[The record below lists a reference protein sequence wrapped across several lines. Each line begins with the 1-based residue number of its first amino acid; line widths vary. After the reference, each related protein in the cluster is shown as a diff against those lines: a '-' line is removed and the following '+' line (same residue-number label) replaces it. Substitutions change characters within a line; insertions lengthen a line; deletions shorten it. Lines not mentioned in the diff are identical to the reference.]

1 MNQSSKINEYIQS
14 LKSSERM
21 GRQVVHHRILNG
33 NPPVWSKTEPPLLAD
48 VTRILKRLGIPRLF
62 KHQTDAIRMIRAGN
76 HVVVATPTASGKT
89 LIYNLPVIDS
99 ILRNPKTTSLYI
111 FPLKALAQ
119 DQLKTFEQMASL
131 CDPYRPAAAIY
142 DGDTSAYQRKKI
154 RQKPPNVLLTNPEMI
169 HLSILP
175 HHRKWAAF
183 LKGLE
188 TVVIDEV
195 HTYRGIFG
203 SHMAQIIRRLRRV
216 CSRYGASPT
225 FIFSSATIGNPS
237 VLAEQLSGLRV
248 ESVTRSGAP
257 QGKRHVVFINPDQS
271 PAHAAILLLKAALH
285 RQLRTIAY
293 TQSRKLTELIA
304 MWASTKAG
312 VFQEKI
318 RAYRAGLLPEERRDI
333 EDRLSSGE
341 LLAVVSTSALELG
354 IDIGDLDLCI
364 LVGYPGTLVST
375 VQRGG
380 RVGRSGQDAA
390 LVMIAGEDA
399 LDQYFLRHPEKLI
412 ERNPEDAVV
421 NPENTHILEKHLVCA
436 AAELP
441 IGIDDPIFSSDTA
454 KQVVSRLEA
463 RGELLRGADGD
474 VIYSKRKAPH
484 RDTDLRGSGHR
495 YRIVCRDTG
504 KIRGEIDA
512 YRVFREAHPGAVYL
526 HQGRAFLV
534 EHLDLD
540 TRTVTVSE
548 TPVDYYTK
556 IRGDTDIEIL
566 EIHEEKTVYGTVAY
580 AGKVKVTDRI
590 TGYEKWRI
598 HARKM
603 MGAIPLVIP
612 PQVFETD
619 GLWFQ
624 IPYAVQQAAESAGY
638 DFLGGIHAIE
648 HAAIGIFPLLIMA
661 DRNDLGGVATPIH
674 PQVGSGAIFI
684 YDGIAGGAG
693 ITRSAYNRM
702 RELLD
707 RTLEAID
714 NCPCE
719 SGCPACVHSPKCGS
733 GNRPIDKPASVQL
746 LRQLKKDRNPRNH
759 GEKIGITASETKNDV
774 TATSVEKKHSERIAI
789 FDIETQRSAK
799 EVGGWH
805 RADRMRISCAVLYD
819 TKQKRFF
826 EFYEDQA
833 IEFIDR
839 LKRSDLVV
847 GFNIKHFD
855 YRVLSRYSDFD
866 FRKLHSLD
874 ILEEV
879 HNYLGFRLSL
889 DHLAQTTLSVKK
901 TADGLQAL
909 EWWRQGRIK
918 EILAY
923 CRADVEITRDLYRF
937 GRQNGYL
944 LFNSKSGAMRIP
956 VDW

>member
-1 MNQSSKINEYIQS
+1 
-14 LKSSERM
+14 M

-33 NPPVWSKTEPPLLAD
+33 NPSVWSKTEPPLLAD

-89 LIYNLPVIDS
+89 LIYNLPVIDTV
-99 ILRNPKTTSLYI
+99 LKNPKATSLYI

-131 CDPYRPAAAIY
+131 CDPYRPTAAIY

-154 RQKPPNVLLTNPEMI
+154 REKPPNVLLTNPEMI

-175 HHRKWAAF
+175 HHRKWATF
-183 LKGLE
+183 LQGLE

-203 SHMAQIIRRLRRV
+203 SHMAQIIRRLRRI

-248 ESVTRSGAP
+248 KSIARSGAP
-257 QGKRHVVFINPDQS
+257 RGRRHVVFINPDQS

-285 RQLRTIAY
+285 RRLRTIAY

-304 MWASTKAG
+304 LWASTKAG

-333 EDRLSSGE
+333 EERLSSGE

-364 LVGYPGTLVST
+364 LVGYPGTLIST

-390 LVMIAGEDA
+390 LIMIAGEDA

-421 NPENTHILEKHLVCA
+421 NPDNTYILEKHLVCA

-441 IGIDDPIFSSDTA
+441 IGIDDPFFFSDTA
-454 KQVVSRLEA
+454 KEAVSRLEA

-474 VIYSKRKAPH
+474 VIYSKQKAPH
-484 RDTDLRGSGHR
+484 RKTDLRGSGHR
-495 YRIVCRDTG
+495 YHIVCRDTG
-504 KIRGEIDA
+504 KIRGEIDEN
-512 YRVFREAHPGAVYL
+512 RVFREAHPGAVYL
-526 HQGRAFLV
+526 HQGRTFLV
-534 EHLDLD
+534 EHLNLD
-540 TRTVTVSE
+540 TRIVTVSE

-556 IRGDTDIEIL
+556 IKSDTDIEIL
-566 EIHEEKTVYGTVAY
+566 EIHEEKTVYGTIAY
-580 AGKVKVTDRI
+580 TGKIKVTDRI

-603 MGAIPLVIP
+603 IGAIPLVLP

-624 IPYAVQQAAESAGY
+624 IPHAVQQAVESAGF

-648 HAAIGIFPLLIMA
+648 HAAIGVFPLLIMA

-684 YDGIAGGAG
+684 YDGIPGGAG

-746 LRQLKKDRNPRNH
+746 LRQLKKDRNPGKH
-759 GEKIGITASETKNDV
+759 GEIIGVRTSETKNDV
-774 TATSVEKKHSERIAI
+774 KATSAEKKHSERIVI

-826 EFYEDQA
+826 QFYEDQA
-833 IEFIDR
+833 LSLIGR
-839 LKRSDLVV
+839 LKRADLVV
-847 GFNIKHFD
+847 GFNSKCFD

-889 DHLAQTTLSVKK
+889 DHLAQATLSVKK

-918 EILAY
+918 EILTY
-923 CRADVEITRDLYRF
+923 CRADVEITRNLYLF
-937 GRQNGYL
+937 GRKNRYL
-944 LFNSKSGAMRIP
+944 LFNSKTGAMRIP

>member
-1 MNQSSKINEYIQS
+1 MDQSSKINEYIQS

-21 GRQVVHHRILNG
+21 GHQVVHHRKLSG
-33 NPPVWSKTEPPLLAD
+33 NPPVWSKTEPSLSAD
-48 VTRILKRLGIPRLF
+48 VTRILKRIGIPRLF
-62 KHQTDAIRMIRAGN
+62 KHQVEAIRMIQDGI
-76 HVVVATPTASGKT
+76 HVVVSTPTASGKT
-89 LIYNLPVIDS
+89 LIYNLPVIDR
-99 ILRNPKTTSLYI
+99 ILRNPKTTSLYF

-131 CDPYRPAAAIY
+131 CDPHRPTAAIY

-154 RQKPPNVLLTNPEMI
+154 RENPPDVLLTNPEMV
-169 HLSILP
+169 HLSILA

-183 LKGLE
+183 LQGLE

-203 SHMAQIIRRLRRV
+203 SHMAQVIRRLRRV

-225 FIFSSATIGNPS
+225 FVFSSATIGNPS
-237 VLAEQLSGLRV
+237 ALAEQLSGLRV
-248 ESVTRSGAP
+248 KAITRSGAP
-257 QGKRHVVFINPDQS
+257 RGKRHVVFINPDQS

-285 RQLRTIAY
+285 RRLRTIAY
-293 TQSRKLTELIA
+293 TQSRKMTELIA

-333 EDRLSSGE
+333 EGRLASGN

-390 LVMIAGEDA
+390 LIMIAGEDA

-412 ERNPEDAVV
+412 DCDPEDAVV
-421 NPENTHILEKHLVCA
+421 NPENTHIMEKHLVCA

-441 IGIDDPIFSSDTA
+441 IGMDDPIFSTDA
-454 KQVVSRLEA
+454 VKEAILRLEA
-463 RGELLRGADGD
+463 RGELLRDADGGF
-474 VIYSKRKAPH
+474 VYSKRKAPH
-484 RDTDLRGSGHR
+484 RDTDLRGGGHR

-556 IRGDTDIEIL
+556 IRSDTDIEIL

-603 MGAIPLVIP
+603 LGSIPLALP

-624 IPYAVQQAAESAGY
+624 IPHSVQQAAESAGF
-638 DFLGGIHAIE
+638 DFLGGIHAVE

-661 DRNDLGGVATPIH
+661 DRNDLGGVATPFH
-674 PQVGSGAIFI
+674 PQVGSGTIFI
-684 YDGIAGGAG
+684 YDGIPGGAG

-702 RELLD
+702 CELLD
-707 RTLEAID
+707 WTLETID

-733 GNRPIDKPASVQL
+733 GNRPIDKQAGAQL
-746 LRQLKKDRNPRNH
+746 LRQLKKSRNNRKAT
-759 GEKIGITASETKNDV
+759 GVRKSGTKPDV
-774 TATSVEKKHSERIAI
+774 MATPAVRKHPARIAI

-819 TKQKRFF
+819 TKQERFS
-826 EFYEDQA
+826 EFNEDQA
-833 IEFIDR
+833 LSLIDR

-847 GFNIKHFD
+847 GFNIKRFD
-855 YRVLSRYSDFD
+855 YQVLSRYSDFD
-866 FRKLHSLD
+866 FSKLHSLD

-879 HNYLGFRLSL
+879 HDYLGFRLSL
-889 DHLAQTTLSVKK
+889 DHLAQATLSVKK

-923 CRADVEITRDLYRF
+923 CRVDVEITRDLYQF

-944 LFNSKSGAMRIP
+944 LFNSKMGVMRIP